1 MKKLL
6 SLLLLACAI
15 ATFALTPTAWAEGD
29 GAKGAQ
35 IFNANCA
42 ACHIGGKNVVNPAKT
57 LKKSDL
63 AKSLAGYQDD
73 PLEAIKHQVTM
84 GKAGMP
90 KFLGRLSSQDIE
102 DVATYVL
109 AQSEKGW

>member
-15 ATFALTPTAWAEGD
+15 ATFALTPTAWAGD
-29 GAKGAQ
+29 AAKGAQ

-42 ACHIGGKNVVNPAKT
+42 SCHMGGKNVVNPAKT

-63 AKSLAGYQDD
+63 AKHLAGYQDNS
-73 PLEAIKHQVTM
+73 LEAIKYQVTM
-84 GKAGMP
+84 GKAAMP
-90 KFLGRLSSQDIE
+90 KFLGRLSSEDIE
-102 DVATYVL
+102 DVAAYVL
-109 AQSEKGW
+109 DQSEKGW